1 MSPLHEAAVLGKID
15 TVKFLLS
22 RFNADLEARDGVSVT
37 WTLLILSSM
46 SLLEFKCVVPRVMHM
61 LVCLFTIAGIA
72 C

>member
-37 WTLLILSSM
+37 WTLLILSTM
-46 SLLEFKCVVPRVMHM
+46 SLLEFQCVVPRVMHM
-61 LVCLFTIAGIA
+61 LVSLLTITGIA